1 MEDPAN
7 GASYLVIADVMG
19 NVYDMLPVSKYPCE
33 VNGWL
38 KNDVF
43 IIHKR
48 EGLYN
53 KEAILQVISLKII
66 HL

>member
-43 IIHKR
+43 
-48 EGLYN
+48 YN
-53 KEAILQVISLKII
+53 TQKGRIVQNASHLQPS
-66 HL
+66 